1 MEVLYTKIRAEVTQ
15 WKKDN
20 YKSDESDKSVIE
32 EIAQILNYQF
42 IDEHKTALR
51 YLRKPQFEAIETYLY
66 LRFVKQTPH
75 IIDLYK
81 SYYPKPSDLLEAL
94 GINLSPRRFIR
105 YFC

>member
-81 SYYPKPSDLLEAL
+81 SLLPKTK
-94 GINLSPRRFIR
+94 RFIR
-105 YFC
+105 SIRN